1 MKNAMLKKL
10 IALSMLL
17 CVGIVAWAENVL
29 YVHPVDPSNKDSQ
42 ADAFSTKNFAFAD
55 EIDNSV
61 SVAVWVKDVLRP
73 NRSEERFIAGV
84 QGSWKLRIYE
94 GKLAFLTGSGSA
106 QTNNYVVNDGNWHFL
121 VGTFNY
127 DSGNANNSFQ
137 RLYVDGVLV
146 GELET
151 AISALATPARAFSIC
166 APASDMNYAWGA
178 PSFFGHFAE
187 LSVWNRALSDSEIST
202 LYTRR
207 VGGNESGL
215 VAYWPLTGTPGTTA
229 SADFSFAN
237 CAQTTGVPALT
248 RNETG
253 VSISSVLEIVADD
266 GFAKPYVRYVASPE
280 WCAEHS
286 YEQKESATGRSWSDP
301 LTNLVETAAAA
312 KKFER
317 ILCSPG
323 THKIASAISPLV
335 EYFYLGSYDPAT
347 GKPCPETAII
357 DAQQLCRHFLSN
369 TTTGQ
374 SNFSVE
380 NLTFVNGSATG
391 GGSMSFNQR
400 VGKINNC
407 IFHNNAATQYH
418 GGAYA
423 ATTASGMIVSNCLFY
438 GNTAAQGGG
447 AVYANETQGAA
458 RYYQLF
464 VDCVFTNNTITA
476 GNGGAVEASMKVELE
491 NCLFDNNRGP
501 ASGSCGGHA
510 SLGKNSVVKGC
521 EFTGVC
527 RAEYGSCLGFIESS
541 VVVSNC
547 VVRGL
552 AATGSRGV
560 FTIYVS
566 GLSNIQFV
574 DCIITNNS
582 YNALHLFRP
591 NGINGLR
598 VRQCLIAGNPS
609 AIPVLPNQIGSS
621 VFENCTIDQ
630 GTFNPESLSAAATNI
645 LVNCILQNAT
655 ITSSGNYCN
664 ILSNSFV
671 NAVQSGSPFDSGVIT
686 GDPKFVDA
694 AHGDYT
700 LEVKSPCREV
710 GLMLDW
716 MTNGS
721 TDLLG
726 NPRVV
731 DTYGKAFSVGALP
744 DLGCYEI
751 QERSAS
757 GLMFFVR

>member
-1 MKNAMLKKL
+1 MKNAILKKL

-106 QTNNYVVNDGNWHFL
+106 QTDNYVVNDGNWHFL

-151 AISALATPARAFSIC
+151 AVSALATPARAFSIC

-286 YEQKESATGRSWSDP
+286 YEQKESATGRSWDDP
-301 LTNLVETAAAA
+301 FTNLVATANDA

-335 EYFYLGSYDPAT
+335 KYFYLGSYDPAT

-357 DAQQLCRHFLSN
+357 DAQELCRHFTSN

-374 SNFSVE
+374 SNFTVE
-380 NLTFVNGSATG
+380 NLTFVNGRETS
-391 GGSMSFNQR
+391 GGSMRFDQR
-400 VGKINNC
+400 IGKINNC
-407 IFHNNAATQYH
+407 IFHNNAATLYR
-418 GGAYA
+418 GGAYT

-447 AVYANETQGAA
+447 AVYAEETQGDAVH
-458 RYYQLF
+458 YQQF

-476 GNGGAVEASMKVELE
+476 GNGGAVEAPLKVELE
-491 NCLFDNNRGP
+491 NCLFDNNRVP
-501 ASGSCGGHA
+501 LSNRSCGGHA
-510 SLGKNSVVKGC
+510 CVGRNSVVKGC

-527 RAEYGSCLGFIESS
+527 QAEDGSCLGVIGSR
-541 VVVSNC
+541 VVVSNS
-547 VVRGL
+547 VIRGL
-552 AATGSRGV
+552 AATESRGV
-560 FTIYVS
+560 FYINS
-566 GLSNIQFV
+566 QSNIRFV
-574 DCIITNNS
+574 DCVITNNIYRDDNFS
-582 YNALHLFRP
+582 TMFYGHVTNL
-591 NGINGLR
+591 I
-598 VRQCLIAGNPS
+598 VQQCLISGNLDKMV
-609 AIPVLPNQIGSS
+609 IPNHSGSRF
-621 VFENCTIDQ
+621 FENCTIIQ
-630 GTFNPESLSAAATNI
+630 SVVTTTSPSAVATNTF
-645 LVNCILQNAT
+645 VNCIMPNAT
-655 ITSSGNYCN
+655 ITSSGTYCN
-664 ILSNSFV
+664 ILSNCLV
-671 NAVQSGSPFDSGVIT
+671 KVAQNGSYDSGVIT

-694 AHGDYT
+694 ARGDYT

-731 DTYGKAFSVGALP
+731 DTRGVAFSPAALP

-751 QERSAS
+751 QERKPS
-757 GLMFFVR
+757 GLMLFVR